1 MRLTSKKIH
10 VIFDTTQRKHNIYI
24 GKSCESQKGSYRV
37 QGGRNMKE
45 KVQSFGRFLSGMVMS
60 NIGAF
65 IAWGLTAALFI
76 DTGWCPNKELSTLVG
91 PFLGYALPL
100 LIAYTGG
107 KMVGGTRGAVMGA
120 IAVMGVIQSNPGTTM
135 LMGAMVMGPLAGWV
149 IKQFDALVEGKI
161 KPGFEMLVNN
171 FSVGILGLIMAILG
185 FYITGPIMAAILAL
199 LKAGA
204 EVLVAN
210 RLLPLVSLVVEPA
223 KVLFLNNAI
232 NHGIFTPLGAE
243 QASEFGKSIFYMIET
258 NPGPGTGVLL
268 AYWLFSRDQVT
279 KDSAPGA
286 LIVHLLGGIHEI
298 SFPYI
303 LMNPLLLLATIGG
316 SFAAMVYNTLLGLG
330 LSGPASPGSIFA
342 FVGMAPKGSTLSVF
356 FAFVIAAG
364 VSFLIASPIVRL
376 SNGKGSLEDA
386 RQEVASRKSA
396 AKGLHPAGA
405 GDKKVDLR
413 TLDQIVFACD
423 AGMGS
428 SAMGAAVMQRKLER
442 AGFGNIKVTHAS
454 VSEIPPGAQ
463 FVICHEDL
471 AERARRSAPQARLV
485 TITNFM
491 NAPEYDELVNEIIVS
506 RENPHQQ
513 SAAQNPAKAARPDYH
528 GGVLIR
534 KNILLNRPKQTKEE
548 VIRDMG
554 RVLHESGYVTERY
567 TKAMLKKEEVFNTAI
582 GNKLAIPHG
591 VEGMTGE
598 ILNAG
603 IAIFTYPDGV
613 DWGNG
618 QTVNL
623 VIGIASVGDE
633 HLETLSKIATTCSS
647 EAEVAKILKMD
658 VDEVYALFK

>member
-1 MRLTSKKIH
+1 
-10 VIFDTTQRKHNIYI
+10 
-24 GKSCESQKGSYRV
+24 
-37 QGGRNMKE
+37 MKE

-376 SNGKGSLEDA
+376 SNSKGSLEDA

-396 AKGLHPAGA
+396 AKGLHPASA

-454 VSEIPPGAQ
+454 VSEIPSGAQ

-471 AERARRSAPQARLV
+471 AERARKSAPQARLV

-491 NAPEYDELVNEIIVS
+491 NAPEYDEIVNEIIVS

-567 TKAMLKKEEVFNTAI
+567 TEAMLKKEEVFNTAI

-647 EAEVAKILKMD
+647 EAEVEKILKLN
-658 VDEVYALFK
+658 VDEVYELFR

>member
-1 MRLTSKKIH
+1 
-10 VIFDTTQRKHNIYI
+10 
-24 GKSCESQKGSYRV
+24 
-37 QGGRNMKE
+37 MKE

-491 NAPEYDELVNEIIVS
+491 NAPEYDEIVNEIIVS

-567 TKAMLKKEEVFNTAI
+567 TEAMLKKEEVFNTAI

>member
-1 MRLTSKKIH
+1 
-10 VIFDTTQRKHNIYI
+10 
-24 GKSCESQKGSYRV
+24 
-37 QGGRNMKE
+37 MKE

-76 DTGWCPNKELSTLVG
+76 DTGWFPNKELSTLVG
-91 PFLGYALPL
+91 PFLGYALPI

-135 LMGAMVMGPLAGWV
+135 LMGAMVMGPFAGWV
-149 IKQFDALVEGKI
+149 IKKFDGLIEGKI

-171 FSVGILGLIMAILG
+171 FSIGILGLIIAILG
-185 FYITGPIMAAILAL
+185 FYITGPIMAAILAF

-204 EVLVAN
+204 EILVEN

-243 QASEFGKSIFYMIET
+243 QASEFGKSVFYMIET

-268 AYWLFSRDQVT
+268 AYWFFSRDQVT

-316 SFAAMVYNTLLGLG
+316 SFAAMVYNTLMGLG

-342 FVGMAPKGSTLSVF
+342 FVGMAPKGSTLEVF
-356 FAFVIAAG
+356 LAFLIAAG

-376 SNGKGSLEDA
+376 SNGRGSLEDA
-386 RQEVASRKSA
+386 RQEVASRKQE
-396 AKGLHPAGA
+396 AKGIAAGTQ
-405 GDKKVDLR
+405 DRHVDLR

-428 SAMGAAVMQRKLER
+428 SAMGAAVMQRKLEG

-454 VSEIPPGAQ
+454 VSEIPADAQ
-463 FVICHEDL
+463 FVICHRDL
-471 AERARRSAPQARLV
+471 AERARKSAPQARLV

-491 NAPEYDELVNEIIVS
+491 NAPEYDAVVDEIIAS

-513 SAAQNPAKAARPDYH
+513 SVARNPAKAARPDYH
-528 GGVLIR
+528 GGVLIK
-534 KNILLNRPKQTKEE
+534 KNILLNRPRQTKEE

-554 RVLHESGYVTERY
+554 RVLYESGYVTERY
-567 TKAMLKKEEVFNTAI
+567 TEAMLKKEEVFNTAI

-658 VDEVYALFK
+658 VDEVYGLFK

>member
-1 MRLTSKKIH
+1 
-10 VIFDTTQRKHNIYI
+10 
-24 GKSCESQKGSYRV
+24 
-37 QGGRNMKE
+37 MKE

-76 DTGWCPNKELSTLVG
+76 DTGWLPNKELSTLVG

-135 LMGAMVMGPLAGWV
+135 LMGAMVMGPFAGWV
-149 IKQFDALVEGKI
+149 IKQFDALVEGEI

-171 FSVGILGLIMAILG
+171 FSIGILGLILAILG
-185 FYITGPIMAAILAL
+185 FYITGPIMAAILAV

-204 EVLVAN
+204 EVLVEN
-210 RLLPLVSLVVEPA
+210 RLLPLVSIVVEPA

-243 QASEFGKSIFYMIET
+243 QASEFGKSVFYMIET

-316 SFAAMVYNTLLGLG
+316 SFAAMVYNTLMGLG

-342 FVGMAPKGSTLSVF
+342 FVGMAPKGSTLAVF
-356 FAFVIAAG
+356 LAFAIAAG
-364 VSFLIASPIVRL
+364 VSFLIAAPIVRL
-376 SNGKGSLEDA
+376 SSGKGSLA
-386 RQEVASRKSA
+386 QAQQEVVARKNE
-396 AKGLHPAGA
+396 AKGLAAETRGSRA
-405 GDKKVDLR
+405 DLR
-413 TLDQIVFACD
+413 TLDAIVFACD

-428 SAMGAAVMQRKLER
+428 SAMGAAVMQRKLES

-454 VSEIPPGAQ
+454 VSEIPADAR
-463 FVICHEDL
+463 FVICHRDL
-471 AERARRSAPQARLV
+471 AERAQKSAPQAHLV

-491 NAPEYDELVNEIIVS
+491 NAPEYDEIVNAILVS

-567 TKAMLKKEEVFNTAI
+567 TEAMLKKEEVFNTAI
-582 GNKLAIPHG
+582 GNHLAIPHG

-598 ILNAG
+598 IKNAG

-613 DWGNG
+613 DWGDG

>member
-1 MRLTSKKIH
+1 
-10 VIFDTTQRKHNIYI
+10 
-24 GKSCESQKGSYRV
+24 
-37 QGGRNMKE
+37 MKE

-376 SNGKGSLEDA
+376 SNSKGSLEDA

-396 AKGLHPAGA
+396 AKGLHPASA

-454 VSEIPPGAQ
+454 VSEIPSGAQ

-491 NAPEYDELVNEIIVS
+491 NAPEYDEIVNEIIVS

-567 TKAMLKKEEVFNTAI
+567 TEAMLKKEEVFNTAI

-647 EAEVAKILKMD
+647 EAEVEKILKLN
-658 VDEVYALFK
+658 VEEVYELFR

>member
-1 MRLTSKKIH
+1 
-10 VIFDTTQRKHNIYI
+10 
-24 GKSCESQKGSYRV
+24 
-37 QGGRNMKE
+37 MKE
-45 KVQSFGRFLSGMVMS
+45 KVQSFGRFLSGMVMP

-76 DTGWCPNKELSTLVG
+76 DTGWLPNKELSSLVG
-91 PFLGYALPL
+91 PFLSYALPL
-100 LIAYTGG
+100 LIAYTSG
-107 KMVGGTRGAVMGA
+107 KMVAGPRGAVMGG

-135 LMGAMVMGPLAGWV
+135 LMGAMVMGPFAGWV
-149 IKQFDALVEGKI
+149 IKQFDRMVDGHI

-171 FSVGILGLIMAILG
+171 FSIGIIGLIIAILG
-185 FYITGPIMAAILAL
+185 FYITGPIMAVILAV
-199 LKAGA
+199 LKSGA
-204 EVLVAN
+204 ETLVAAG
-210 RLLPLVSLVVEPA
+210 LLPLVSLVVEPA

-268 AYWLFSRDQVT
+268 AYWMFSRDAVT
-279 KDSAPGA
+279 KESAPGA

-316 SFAAMVYNTLLGLG
+316 SFAAMIYNTFFNLG

-356 FAFVIAAG
+356 LAFVIAAG
-364 VSFLIASPIVRL
+364 VSFLIASPIVRF

-386 RQEVASRKSA
+386 KNEVKSLHDES
-396 AKGLHPAGA
+396 KGVAPVAGNN
-405 GDKKVDLR
+405 DVDLR

-428 SAMGAAVMQRKLER
+428 SAMGAAVMQRKLET
-442 AGFGNIKVTHAS
+442 AGFGNIKVIHSS
-454 VSEIPPGAQ
+454 VSEIPAGAK
-463 FVICHEDL
+463 FVICHRDL
-471 AERARRSAPQARLV
+471 AERARKSAPQARLV

-491 NAPEYDELVNEIIVS
+491 NAPEYDEIVNEIIEA

-513 SAAQNPAKAARPDYH
+513 SAAHDAAKAARPDYH
-528 GGVLIR
+528 GGVLI
-534 KNILLNRPKQTKEE
+534 KHNIRLNRPSQTKEE

-554 RVLHESGYVTERY
+554 KVLYESGYVTEKY
-567 TKAMLKKEEVFNTAI
+567 TEAMLKKEEVFNTAI

-598 ILNAG
+598 IKNAG

-633 HLETLSKIATTCSS
+633 HIATLGKIATTCSS
-647 EAEVAKILKMD
+647 EAEVDKILKMD
-658 VDEVYALFK
+658 VDEVYNLFR

>member
-1 MRLTSKKIH
+1 
-10 VIFDTTQRKHNIYI
+10 
-24 GKSCESQKGSYRV
+24 
-37 QGGRNMKE
+37 MKE

-396 AKGLHPAGA
+396 AKGLHPTGA

-491 NAPEYDELVNEIIVS
+491 NAPEYDEIVNEIIVS

-567 TKAMLKKEEVFNTAI
+567 TEAMLKKEEVFNTAI

-647 EAEVAKILKMD
+647 EAEVEKILKLN
-658 VDEVYALFK
+658 VDEVYELFR

>member
-1 MRLTSKKIH
+1 
-10 VIFDTTQRKHNIYI
+10 
-24 GKSCESQKGSYRV
+24 
-37 QGGRNMKE
+37 MKE

-76 DTGWCPNKELSTLVG
+76 DTGWLPNKELSTLVG

-107 KMVGGTRGAVMGA
+107 KMIGGTRGAVMGA

-161 KPGFEMLVNN
+161 KLGFEMLVNN

-185 FYITGPIMAAILAL
+185 FYITGPIMAVILAL
-199 LKAGA
+199 LKTGA
-204 EVLVAN
+204 EILVAN

-396 AKGLHPAGA
+396 AKGLHSTGA

-413 TLDQIVFACD
+413 TLNQIVFACD

-454 VSEIPPGAQ
+454 VSEIPADAR

-471 AERARRSAPQARLV
+471 AERARKSAPQARLV

-491 NAPEYDELVNEIIVS
+491 NAPEYDEVVDEIIAS

-513 SAAQNPAKAARPDYH
+513 SAARNPAKAARPDYH
-528 GGVLIR
+528 GGVLIK
-534 KNILLNRPKQTKEE
+534 KNILLNRPRQTKEE

-554 RVLHESGYVTERY
+554 RVLYESGYVTERY
-567 TKAMLKKEEVFNTAI
+567 TEAMLKKEEVFNTAI

-658 VDEVYALFK
+658 VDEVYGLFK

>member
-1 MRLTSKKIH
+1 
-10 VIFDTTQRKHNIYI
+10 
-24 GKSCESQKGSYRV
+24 
-37 QGGRNMKE
+37 MKE
-45 KVQSFGRFLSGMVMS
+45 KVQSFGRFLSGMVMP

-76 DTGWCPNKELSTLVG
+76 DTGWLPNKELSSLVG
-91 PFLGYALPL
+91 PFLSYALPL

-107 KMVGGTRGAVMGA
+107 KMVAGPRGAVMGA

-135 LMGAMVMGPLAGWV
+135 LMGAMVMGPFAGWV
-149 IKQFDALVEGKI
+149 IKQFDRMVDGHI

-171 FSVGILGLIMAILG
+171 FSIGIIGLIIAILG
-185 FYITGPIMAAILAL
+185 FYITGPIMAVILAV
-199 LKAGA
+199 LKSGA
-204 EVLVAN
+204 ETLVAAG
-210 RLLPLVSLVVEPA
+210 LLPLVSLVVEPA

-268 AYWLFSRDQVT
+268 AYWMFSRDAVT
-279 KDSAPGA
+279 KESAPGA

-316 SFAAMVYNTLLGLG
+316 SFAAMIYNTFFNLG

-356 FAFVIAAG
+356 LAFVIAAS
-364 VSFLIASPIVRL
+364 VSFLIASPIVRF

-386 RQEVASRKSA
+386 KNEVKSLHDES
-396 AKGLHPAGA
+396 KGVAPVVGNN
-405 GDKKVDLR
+405 DVDLR

-428 SAMGAAVMQRKLER
+428 SAMGAAVMQRKLET
-442 AGFGNIKVTHAS
+442 AGFGNIKVIHSS
-454 VSEIPPGAQ
+454 VSEIPAGAK
-463 FVICHEDL
+463 FVICHRDL
-471 AERARRSAPQARLV
+471 AERARKSAPQARLV

-491 NAPEYDELVNEIIVS
+491 NAPEYDEIVNEIIEA

-513 SAAQNPAKAARPDYH
+513 SAAHDAAKAARPDYH
-528 GGVLIR
+528 GGVLI
-534 KNILLNRPKQTKEE
+534 KQNIRLNRPSQTKEE

-554 RVLHESGYVTERY
+554 KVLYESGYVTEKY
-567 TKAMLKKEEVFNTAI
+567 TEAMLKKEEVFNTAI

-598 ILNAG
+598 IKNAG

-633 HLETLSKIATTCSS
+633 HIATLGKIATTCSS
-647 EAEVAKILKMD
+647 EDEVDKILKMD
-658 VDEVYALFK
+658 VDEVYNLFR

>member
-1 MRLTSKKIH
+1 MLYLIQHKGNT
-10 VIFDTTQRKHNIYI
+10 IYI
-24 GKSCESQKGSYRV
+24 LVKVANRKKGKRTRCKGEET
-37 QGGRNMKE
+37 MKE

-76 DTGWCPNKELSTLVG
+76 DTGWLPNKELSTLVG

-107 KMVGGTRGAVMGA
+107 KMIGGTRGAVMGA

-185 FYITGPIMAAILAL
+185 FYITGPIMAVILAL
-199 LKAGA
+199 LKTGA
-204 EVLVAN
+204 EILVAN

-396 AKGLHPAGA
+396 AKGLHSTGA

-413 TLDQIVFACD
+413 TLNQIVFACD

-454 VSEIPPGAQ
+454 VSEIPADAR

-471 AERARRSAPQARLV
+471 AERARKSAPQARLV

-491 NAPEYDELVNEIIVS
+491 NAPEYDEVVDEIIAS

-513 SAAQNPAKAARPDYH
+513 SAARNPAKAARPDYH
-528 GGVLIR
+528 GGVLIK
-534 KNILLNRPKQTKEE
+534 KNILLNRPRQTKEE

-554 RVLHESGYVTERY
+554 RVLYESGYVTERY
-567 TKAMLKKEEVFNTAI
+567 TEAMLKKEEVFNTAI

-647 EAEVAKILKMD
+647 EAEVEKILKLN
-658 VDEVYALFK
+658 VDEVYELFR